1 VSTPKPKPKEFI
13 HFDLEVAVRPS
24 NHTDNQPVTPATLA
38 EDISTALD
46 EWDGIRAQGHVVSC
60 VPAETPVTQ
69 RMTLDDWLDAVTVHD
84 PDGRKDTPNPKNW
97 PKDWWGVSAA
107 DQGGILAYFA
117 NETDAYRFRLDY
129 INHRM
134 NP

>member
-1 VSTPKPKPKEFI
+1 VSTPKPKPEKFI

-69 RMTLDDWLDAVTVHD
+69 RMTLDDWLDAVTVREPRINSPSYAESGD
-84 PDGRKDTPNPKNW
+84 PN
-97 PKDWWGVSAA
+97 DWWAVSTAYG
-107 DQGGILAYFA
+107 DLARFRD
-117 NETDAYRFRLDY
+117 ETDAYRFRLDY
-129 INHRM
+129 INRRM